1 MKQSFY
7 DAEIIH
13 IIDESENVKRF
24 FFKVPHLEK
33 FVFKPGQ
40 FVMLDLPIESKIS
53 YRSYS
58 IASAPGNDNI
68 FELIIV
74 LNPPGLGTPYMWQ
87 NYTVG
92 TKVPVAGPVGKFT
105 LPENITT
112 DLCLL
117 ATGTGIAPLRS
128 MLHYIINNNIAY
140 QRIYMVF
147 GNRYQKDILYKQEME
162 LLEQQHD
169 RFRFIPVLSR
179 EDAGTWGGLAGYV
192 HPVYQEI
199 FADKRPA
206 MFYLCGWKNMIME
219 ARDNLTAMGYTKEN
233 IKFELYD

>member
-1 MKQSFY
+1 MKQAFY

-13 IIDESENVKRF
+13 IIDESETVKRF
-24 FFKVPHLEK
+24 FFKVPHLET

-40 FVMLDLPIESKIS
+40 FVMIDLPIESKIS

-58 IASAPGNDNI
+58 IASAPGRDNI

-74 LNPPGLGTPYMWQ
+74 LNPPGLGTPYMWD
-87 NYTVG
+87 NYKVG
-92 TKVPVAGPVGKFT
+92 IKVPVAGPVGKFV
-105 LPENITT
+105 LPETITT
-112 DLCLL
+112 DLCFL

-128 MLHYIINNNIAY
+128 MLHHIINNNIPY
-140 QRIYMVF
+140 QHIYMVF
-147 GNRYQKDILYKQEME
+147 GNRWQKDILYKEEME
-162 LLEQQHD
+162 LLAQQHP

-179 EDAGTWGGLAGYV
+179 EDASTWSGRTGYV
-192 HPVYQEI
+192 HDVYKEI

-206 MFYLCGWKNMIME
+206 MFFLCGWKNMIME
-219 ARDNLTAMGYTKEN
+219 ARDNLVAMGYGKEH